1 MKKISLNNGRT
12 YLPVKDAIIQ
22 INEQNLWNTVVNM
35 MDDDTREKVH
45 FDFSPCTEEEFLNA
59 YLSISDYDLI
69 IG

>member
-1 MKKISLNNGRT
+1 
-12 YLPVKDAIIQ
+12 
-22 INEQNLWNTVVNM
+22 M